1 MVVGRLAHSLPLLG
15 RLGLP
20 PSSAISLAAQPRPPA
35 HSSLALQLGPC
46 RLQGSL
52 EQHTENESTWTLAA
66 EPGCPLLEVRMGGPR
81 GDWRDLRTPCRREA

>member
-20 PSSAISLAAQPRPPA
+20 PSSAISLA
-35 HSSLALQLGPC
+35 LQLGPC

-52 EQHTENESTWTLAA
+52 EQHVENQSTWTLAA
-66 EPGCPLLEVRMGGPR
+66 EPGCPLLEVRMAGPR
-81 GDWRDLRTPCRREA
+81 GDWRDLQTPCRREA